1 MISKLEKLLGP
12 IANKLAQQRH
22 LQAISSGMMM
32 SLGLIVVGSVF
43 LIIANPPINL
53 DLVDLNTGNI
63 FLKFLISWKQFA
75 LANYDVLTLPYNYTM
90 GLVGL
95 ISAFGVAYCL
105 AESYKMKASVYGII
119 SMCTFLMVA
128 APLKDGAITMSY
140 LGADGLFVALIIS
153 LISVEISRVVSHRI
167 VFTFPDSVPSAVT
180 NFVNSLMPLAL
191 NIIVIYG
198 ANLILVVLSGK
209 SMPNLIMSFLTPA
222 ISGVDNVWMFGI
234 NGSSIVFPIVFALGI
249 ANTGLNGELVNLGKD
264 PTAIMNLQMFRYAL
278 LGGAGNTLGLVLL
291 MCRSKS
297 KHISSIGR
305 LSIVPGICGINEPIM
320 FGAPIVLNPI
330 LSIPFLVM
338 PCISIGLGYLVQK
351 IGLVS
356 MGYIV
361 DPSFTPFFAQGFLSA
376 LDIRNVIFM
385 IVLIIISVGVYYPFF
400 KVYEKNTLAN
410 EAE

>member
-1 MISKLEKLLGP
+1 
-12 IANKLAQQRH
+12 
-22 LQAISSGMMM
+22 
-32 SLGLIVVGSVF
+32 
-43 LIIANPPINL
+43 
-53 DLVDLNTGNI
+53 
-63 FLKFLISWKQFA
+63 
-75 LANYDVLTLPYNYTM
+75 
-90 GLVGL
+90 
-95 ISAFGVAYCL
+95 
-105 AESYKMKASVYGII
+105 
-119 SMCTFLMVA
+119 
-128 APLKDGAITMSY
+128 
-140 LGADGLFVALIIS
+140 
-153 LISVEISRVVSHRI
+153 
-167 VFTFPDSVPSAVT
+167 
-180 NFVNSLMPLAL
+180 
-191 NIIVIYG
+191 
-198 ANLILVVLSGK
+198 
-209 SMPNLIMSFLTPA
+209 MPNLIMSFLTPA
-222 ISGVDNVWMFGI
+222 ISGVDNVWMFMGIYLFSNILWMFGI

-400 KVYEKNTLAN
+400 KFYE
-410 EAE
+410 